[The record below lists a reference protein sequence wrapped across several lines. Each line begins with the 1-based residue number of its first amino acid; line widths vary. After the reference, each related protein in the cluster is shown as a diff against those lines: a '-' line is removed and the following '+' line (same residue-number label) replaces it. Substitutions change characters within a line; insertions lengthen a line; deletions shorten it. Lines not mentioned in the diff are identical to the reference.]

1 MISFRDEENRKKRNS
16 LTENLQKLLDIIN
29 ENPEYYPG
37 SFHEDV
43 DISEI
48 IQIIYDVLYNNKN
61 NTSLHLIIDK
71 NPNNSLDLTIDK
83 IESQL

>member
-16 LTENLQKLLDIIN
+16 LTENLQKLLDIIH

-83 IESQL
+83 IESQP